1 MKTHSRKVMEG
12 EVMEGD
18 KIGVSHVMHDFVVPL
33 YLNAILYI

>member
-1 MKTHSRKVMEG
+1 MEGEVMEG